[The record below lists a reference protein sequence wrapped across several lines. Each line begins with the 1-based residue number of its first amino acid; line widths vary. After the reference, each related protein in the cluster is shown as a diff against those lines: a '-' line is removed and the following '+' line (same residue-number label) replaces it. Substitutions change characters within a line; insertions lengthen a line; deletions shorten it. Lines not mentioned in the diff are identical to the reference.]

1 MILNAAGADKKDCFL
16 VTFELF
22 IHKQVMVSLNM
33 NEYAFNKGDREF
45 ILGLYH
51 RLWVF
56 D

>member
-1 MILNAAGADKKDCFL
+1 MIWNAAGADKTDCFL
-16 VTFELF
+16 VTFVLF
-22 IHKQVMVSLNM
+22 IHKQVMVIRNM
-33 NEYAFNKGDREF
+33 NEYVFKKGDREF